1 MKHSYTSA
9 DQWPLKLARNA
20 DIIKSLPVYVPPYH
34 VQLYPTNKC
43 NRSCSFCSCGNRDK
57 TLELKMGDILFDIQR
72 LAEYGTRAVT
82 ISGGGEP
89 LLHPEINQI
98 IHGLW
103 LMGLEVGLT
112 TNGDY
117 LNTLDD
123 RSLQVLTWV
132 RISASDEYKFDPK
145 WWLRIAQPIV
155 TEYQNI
161 TWSFSYVLTKNFD
174 HSNFDDYIYTADK
187 FKFAYIRVVADLL
200 DPDASQIIDTDSK
213 RVIWQ
218 PRKNPR
224 KGAKECWIS
233 LLKPLIGADG
243 FIYPCCGVQYAQ
255 NTPALDNPELF
266 RMGQVPRPWVDQKPF
281 PGEMCDRCYYSDY
294 NDYIS
299 LIKSDVHH
307 ADFL

>member
-43 NRSCSFCSCGNRDK
+43 NRNCSFCSCGNRDK
-57 TLELKMGDILFDIQR
+57 TLELETNDILFDLQR
-72 LAEYGTRAVT
+72 LGEYGTRAVT

-98 IHGLW
+98 IHVLW
-103 LMGLEVGLT
+103 LSGFEVGLT

-123 RSLQVLTWV
+123 RSLQVLTWI

-145 WWLRIAQPIV
+145 WWLRIAQPLV
-155 TEYQNI
+155 EKYQNI
-161 TWSFSYVLTKNFD
+161 AWSFSYVLTKKFD
-174 HSNFDDYIYTADK
+174 HSNLDDYIYTADK
-187 FKFAYIRVVADLL
+187 FNFSHIRVVADLL
-200 DPDASQIIDTDSK
+200 DPDTAHDIDTKSK

-233 LLKPLIGADG
+233 LLKPLLAADG
-243 FIYPCCGVQYAQ
+243 HIYPCCGVQYAQ
-255 NTPALDNPELF
+255 DTPALDNPELF
-266 RMGQVPRPWVDQKPF
+266 CMQDIPRPWVDQKPF
-281 PGEMCDRCYYSDY
+281 PGEMCDRCYYSEY

-299 LIKSDVHH
+299 LIKTDVHH
-307 ADFL
+307 ADFI